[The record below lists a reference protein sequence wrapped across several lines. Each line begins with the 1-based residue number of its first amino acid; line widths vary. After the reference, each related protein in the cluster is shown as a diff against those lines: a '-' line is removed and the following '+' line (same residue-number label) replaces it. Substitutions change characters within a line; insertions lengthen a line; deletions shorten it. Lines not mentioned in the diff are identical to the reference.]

1 MKISQ
6 INARLETNEYFLN
19 YQNLA
24 NCFTVYNHFFKEE
37 YCQTNTCFFYKSLD
51 VLLTIRNLNQNF
63 VDVIPERNGVQY
75 SMQV

>member
-6 INARLETNEYFLN
+6 INARLKNNEYFLN

-24 NCFTVYNHFFKEE
+24 NCFTVYNHFLKR
-37 YCQTNTCFFYKSLD
+37 NIVKRIRVFFYKSLD